1 MNLPPP
7 GRGLQLRKSSDGS
20 REWSKYSWAFADPRL
35 RRGSPARQLA
45 STPVQG
51 RAQSL
56 PTSVESPQTKVPKA
70 SGWLAPQAIER
81 GELNT
86 ARRGNLTRDDCLG
99 TGNEYA
105 GRISCEAKPAI
116 ARYSGSMALRFQK
129 LLRFAP
135 AACPNV
141 LACTL
146 NRRHAR
152 CGLR

>member
-7 GRGLQLRKSSDGS
+7 GKGLQVRKSSDGS
-20 REWSKYSWAFADPRL
+20 REWDEYSWAFAGQRPRPRPPPTNK
-35 RRGSPARQLA
+35 RRS
-45 STPVQG
+45 
-51 RAQSL
+51 
-56 PTSVESPQTKVPKA
+56 SVESPQTKVPKA
-70 SGWLAPQAIER
+70 SGCLAPQAIER
-81 GELNT
+81 GELNS

-105 GRISCEAKPAI
+105 GRISCEAKPCI
-116 ARYSGSMALRFQK
+116 AGYSGSKDLRCQK
-129 LLRFAP
+129 LLCFAP

-146 NRRHAR
+146 NGWHAR

>member
-7 GRGLQLRKSSDGS
+7 GRGLQVSKSSDGS
-20 REWSKYSWAFADPRL
+20 REWNEYSWAFAGQRH
-35 RRGSPARQLA
+35 RRGSPARELER
-45 STPVQG
+45 TKQG

-70 SGWLAPQAIER
+70 SGCLAPQVIER

-86 ARRGNLTRDDCLG
+86 ARRGNLTRDDCVG
-99 TGNEYA
+99 TGNENA

-116 ARYSGSMALRFQK
+116 ARYTGSMDLRCQK

-141 LACTL
+141 LACKL
-146 NRRHAR
+146 NGRHAR
-152 CGLR
+152 CWLR